1 MKMWYVYILQNKSK
15 DFTYTGCT
23 GNLPKRVAEHTGGL
37 VQVTKAYL
45 PLQLVAYI
53 AVSSKEKA
61 YALEKYFKTGS
72 GKAILNKRILGKTK

>member
-1 MKMWYVYILQNKSK
+1 MWYVYILQNKSK

-23 GNLPKRVAEHTGGL
+23 ANLQKRVAEHVGGL

-53 AVSSKEKA
+53 AVSSRESA
-61 YALEKYFKTGS
+61 YALGLMRAFVFYRGF
-72 GKAILNKRILGKTK
+72 LP